1 MILIEFLEMVVQN
14 IAYLRIQTSPLAMA
28 LTWVI
33 PLGAFQY
40 AMVGEVGFCLNRRL
54 GPLLPTPFQAPMGRT
69 PCLIHRLFGRIHC
82 QALFYAPLR
91 LAPRLCA

>member
-1 MILIEFLEMVVQN
+1 
-14 IAYLRIQTSPLAMA
+14 MA
-28 LTWVI
+28 PTWVI

-54 GPLLPTPFQAPMGRT
+54 GPLLPTPFQAPMG
-69 PCLIHRLFGRIHC
+69 PDSLPDPPAFWQDPLPG
-82 QALFYAPLR
+82 LFYAPLR

>member
-1 MILIEFLEMVVQN
+1 MILVEFLKMVMQD
-14 IAYLRIQTSPLAMA
+14 IAYLRIQTSPIAMA
-28 LTWVI
+28 PTWVI

-54 GPLLPTPFQAPMGRT
+54 EPLLLTPFQATMGLT
-69 PCLIHRLFGRIHC
+69 PCLIHRLFGRFHC
-82 QALFYAPLR
+82 QALLYAPLR